1 SCRSALRASTCPS
14 VRSRAATSKKW
25 SSLAV
30 YAARRGC
37 SSSTSRRAASTS
49 GRRRRSSRSSAV
61 CSPKES
67 GSCSCPP
74 TCSRSLGW
82 PTASSSCTSV
92 VLSASC
98 CAARQPRNAS
108 RCSARADEGSRPL
121 PDSAGMD
128 AARPARPRA
137 ALDRL
142 QVGHLGRRTRDAL
155 ATYVGVG
162 SVLIGLIVY
171 FTVTQSAFATYGNFI
186 NILQTNAVL
195 LVVSVGLTFTLLV
208 GGFDL
213 SIGGVLALSGV
224 IVAKLLQAGVPT
236 GLVMLIVSGAGVL
249 FGALALGFPIAR
261 LGLSFFVVTLGALA
275 FTRGLA
281 LVITNGSSI
290 GLYEE
295 NTLRTIGNGTV
306 GSIPVPVIIAVAILI
321 AALLVTRYTGYGR
334 MIYAVGGNS
343 EAARLAG
350 INVVAIR
357 LSAYAISAGLAA
369 LGGVMEA
376 GRLAAAAPDTD
387 QGIELTAAAAVL
399 LGGTS
404 FVGGQG
410 GLFGTFLGV
419 VFLGVLQNGLIIA
432 SISVYWQ
439 GVITGSVLFLSV

>member
-1 SCRSALRASTCPS
+1 
-14 VRSRAATSKKW
+14 
-25 SSLAV
+25 
-30 YAARRGC
+30 
-37 SSSTSRRAASTS
+37 
-49 GRRRRSSRSSAV
+49 
-61 CSPKES
+61 
-67 GSCSCPP
+67 
-74 TCSRSLGW
+74 
-82 PTASSSCTSV
+82 
-92 VLSASC
+92 
-98 CAARQPRNAS
+98 
-108 RCSARADEGSRPL
+108 
-121 PDSAGMD
+121 MD

-137 ALDRL
+137 ALERL

-213 SIGGVLALSGV
+213 SIGGVLALSGI

-236 GLVMLIVSGAGVL
+236 GLVMLIVIGAGVL

-295 NTLRTIGNGTV
+295 ETLRTIGNGTV

-410 GLFGTFLGV
+410 GMFGTFLGV

-439 GVITGSVLFLSV
+439 GVITGSVLFLSVLIDRFRRNRAAAST